1 MSVKLVFEMKGRN
14 SEYVP
19 DAKEELPAPF
29 NRAELPLPDLGE
41 VQVVRHF
48 IELSK
53 MNYGVD
59 SGFYPLGSCTM
70 KYNPKVNEDAAR
82 MGGFAGLHP
91 LARES
96 DAQGALELMYQ
107 LERDLCEITGMDAF
121 TLQPAAGAHGEL
133 TSVMIARKY
142 FKGKRKEILIPDTAH
157 GTNPASGA
165 MAGFKITT
173 VKSNARG
180 GIDLEE
186 LGKAMSEDVA
196 MLMVTNPNTLGLFE
210 EEIGKIAEIVH
221 EKGALLYCDG
231 ANMNAMMGI
240 TRPGEQGFDIM
251 HLNLHKTFSTP
262 HGGGGPGSGPVGV
275 KKFLEDYLPVPRVV
289 KNEKSGVYSLKWKSK
304 NSIGKVCSFYGNFGV
319 MVKAY
324 AYIKALGPRLKEVSE
339 MAVLNANYLMRKL
352 QPYYELPYDRVCA
365 HEFVLSAKRQA
376 EKGVHAM
383 DIAKRLLDYGHHA
396 PTIYFPLVVSEALMI
411 EPTETE
417 TKQKLDEF
425 ADAMIKIAN
434 EPPELVRSAPITTP
448 VGRLDGVAAARQPNL
463 RWCNE

>member
-1 MSVKLVFEMKGRN
+1 MSAKLVFELKGRN

-19 DAKEELPAPF
+19 TSDVELPEPF
-29 NRAELPLPDLGE
+29 NRTELPLPDLGE
-41 VQVVRHF
+41 AQVVRHF

-70 KYNPKVNEDAAR
+70 KYNPKVNEDVAR
-82 MGGFAGLHP
+82 LGGFAGLHP

-96 DAQGALELMYQ
+96 DAQGALGLMYE

-186 LGKAMSEDVA
+186 LRKAMSENVA

-231 ANMNAMMGI
+231 ANLNAMMGI
-240 TRPGEQGFDIM
+240 TRPGEQEFDIM

-275 KKFLEDYLPVPRVV
+275 KKFLEEYLPVPRVV
-289 KNEKSGVYSLKWKSK
+289 KNEKDGRYSLKWKSK

-319 MVKAY
+319 MIKAY
-324 AYIKALGPRLKEVSE
+324 AYIKALGPKLKEVSE
-339 MAVLNANYLMRKL
+339 MAVLNANYLMNKL
-352 QPYYELPYDRVCA
+352 KPHYELPYDRVCA

-383 DIAKRLLDYGHHA
+383 DIAKRLLDYRHHA
-396 PTIYFPLVVSEALMI
+396 PTIYFPLVVPEALMI

-417 TKQKLDEF
+417 RKEKLDEF

-434 EPPELVRSAPITTP
+434 EPPELVRSAPLTTP